1 MGMVKLMKDNKD
13 GVALN
18 NYEFTIEAAADSLAP
33 LILQGK
39 LDIAAVPTNLAS
51 VLYNKSKGK
60 IKLLAVNTLG
70 VLYIVNRGEALT
82 MADLK
87 GKTLYAT
94 GKGAVPEYAL
104 KYVLSQNGI
113 DPEKDV
119 KIEWKSQPD
128 EVVAVLATDNNAIAM
143 LPQPYVTVAQ
153 TKIEGLKIA
162 LDLTKEWD
170 NLDTDSRLITGTLA
184 VRAEF
189 AEQHPQ
195 LVENFL
201 NEYKASTEFV
211 NANVE
216 QAATLV
222 EEFGIVKAAVAKVAI
237 PYCNI
242 VFISGNDMKAPVTGY
257 LNTVLSQNPDAV
269 GGSIPGDDFYY
280 SK

>member
-1 MGMVKLMKDNKD
+1 
-13 GVALN
+13 
-18 NYEFTIEAAADSLAP
+18 
-33 LILQGK
+33 
-39 LDIAAVPTNLAS
+39 
-51 VLYNKSKGK
+51 
-60 IKLLAVNTLG
+60 
-70 VLYIVNRGEALT
+70 
-82 MADLK
+82 
-87 GKTLYAT
+87 
-94 GKGAVPEYAL
+94 L